1 MATSVSGKAFDMAVF
16 RKMMA
21 FAKPYQTRLIGTT
34 LLIIVLAIL
43 GPIRPFLIDKM
54 VQGPI
59 RNGDGLGLMYW
70 TIFIIALLVL
80 ESVIQ
85 FYQTYSANALG
96 QNVILDI
103 RTKLFKHLTGFRLRY
118 FDKTPIGRL
127 VTRAV
132 SDIETI
138 SEVFSSGILIIFGDL
153 LKLFIVVGFMFYMN
167 WRFTLI
173 ILAPIPLLFI
183 ATRIFKKSIEVA
195 FRKVRAEV
203 ARLNTF
209 VQEHIQGMSIVQ
221 VFGRE
226 KEEEKR
232 FKAINA
238 EHRKAHIDSVWAYS
252 IFFPVV
258 EILSAISMALLVLWG
273 LKAVSQ
279 EGQDSYELIG
289 QVLAFTF
296 YINMLY
302 RPIRQLADRFNV
314 LQMGMVGAERV
325 LEVLATEAKL
335 EGTDSRSDMAL
346 SGDIEFKD
354 VWLAYTDEDYVLKGI
369 DFKVEKGQNV
379 AFVGSTGAG
388 KTSIINLIGRFY
400 EFQRGEILLD
410 GVNIRAINPAHLRSH
425 LAVVQQD
432 LFLYSDTV
440 ARNITLGNPKISME
454 DVIKGAKAVGA
465 HEFIMRLPKQY
476 ETPVAERGR
485 LISVGQRQLIA
496 FIRAYVHQPDI
507 LILDEATSS
516 IDSESESM
524 IQRAQEL
531 ITEGRTSIVIAH
543 RLSTIKRA
551 DAIYVMDKGK
561 IVEQGRHEE
570 LLESGG
576 KYKRLYEL
584 QFK

>member
-302 RPIRQLADRFNV
+302 RPIRQLAD
-314 LQMGMVGAERV
+314 
-325 LEVLATEAKL
+325 
-335 EGTDSRSDMAL
+335 S
-346 SGDIEFKD
+346 
-354 VWLAYTDEDYVLKGI
+354 
-369 DFKVEKGQNV
+369 V
-379 AFVGSTGAG
+379 ANGHGW
-388 KTSIINLIGRFY
+388 R
-400 EFQRGEILLD
+400 
-410 GVNIRAINPAHLRSH
+410 
-425 LAVVQQD
+425 
-432 LFLYSDTV
+432 
-440 ARNITLGNPKISME
+440 
-454 DVIKGAKAVGA
+454 
-465 HEFIMRLPKQY
+465 
-476 ETPVAERGR
+476 
-485 LISVGQRQLIA
+485 
-496 FIRAYVHQPDI
+496 
-507 LILDEATSS
+507 
-516 IDSESESM
+516 
-524 IQRAQEL
+524 
-531 ITEGRTSIVIAH
+531 
-543 RLSTIKRA
+543 
-551 DAIYVMDKGK
+551 
-561 IVEQGRHEE
+561 
-570 LLESGG
+570 
-576 KYKRLYEL
+576 
-584 QFK
+584 

>member
-21 FAKPYQTRLIGTT
+21 FADPYRKRLVGTT
-34 LLIIVLAIL
+34 VLIIILAIL
-43 GPIRPFLIDKM
+43 GPVRPYLIDQM

-59 RNGDGLGLMYW
+59 RHGDQMGLIYW
-70 TIFIIALLVL
+70 TLFIVFLLVI
-80 ESVIQ
+80 ESVLQ

-96 QNVILDI
+96 QNVILDM
-103 RTKLFKHLTGFRLRY
+103 RVKLFKHLTGFKLRY

-153 LKLFIVVGFMFYMN
+153 LKLFIVIGFMFYMN
-167 WRFTLI
+167 WKFTLI
-173 ILAPIPLLFI
+173 VLAPIPILFI

-209 VQEHIQGMSIVQ
+209 VQEHIQGMAIVQ

-226 KEEEKR
+226 KEEEIR
-232 FKAINA
+232 FHAINR

-258 EILSAISMALLVLWG
+258 EILSAFSMGLLVLWG
-273 LKAVSQ
+273 LKAVGDP
-279 EGQDSYELIG
+279 GQDSYELIG

-325 LEVLATEAKL
+325 LEVLSTDAKL
-335 EGTDSRSDMAL
+335 EGTDSRSDVAL
-346 SGDIEFKD
+346 TGNIEFKD
-354 VWLAYTDEDYVLKGI
+354 VWLAYADDEFVLKGI

-400 EFQRGEILLD
+400 EFQKGEILLD
-410 GVNIRAINPAHLRSH
+410 GVNIRAIEPAHLRSH

-432 LFLYSDTV
+432 LFLYSDTI
-440 ARNITLGNPKISME
+440 AGNITLGNPVISME
-454 DVIKGAKAVGA
+454 DVIAGAKAVGA
-465 HEFIMRLPKQY
+465 HEFIMRLPQQY
-476 ETPVAERGR
+476 ETHVAERGR

-516 IDSESESM
+516 IDSESEAM

-531 ITEGRTSIVIAH
+531 ITQGRTSIVIAH

-551 DAIYVMDKGK
+551 DVIYVMDKGK
-561 IVEQGRHEE
+561 IVERGKHQE
-570 LLESGG
+570 LLDAGG

>member
-325 LEVLATEAKL
+325 FEVLATEAKL

>member
-1 MATSVSGKAFDMAVF
+1 MAVF

>member
-16 RKMMA
+16 RRMMA
-21 FAKPYQTRLIGTT
+21 FSSPYRTRLIGTT
-34 LLIIVLAIL
+34 ILIILLAIL
-43 GPIRPFLIDKM
+43 GPIRPYLIDRM

-59 RNGDGLGLMYW
+59 RQGDAQGLLNW
-70 TIFIIALLVL
+70 TLLIVFL
-80 ESVIQ
+80 LIVESILQ
-85 FYQTYSANALG
+85 FYQTYSANELG
-96 QNVILDI
+96 QNVILDM
-103 RTKLFKHLTGFRLRY
+103 RVKLFRHLTGFRLRY

-132 SDIETI
+132 SDIETV

-153 LKLFIVVGFMFYMN
+153 LKLIIVVGFMFYMN
-167 WRFTLI
+167 WKFTLI
-173 ILAPIPLLFI
+173 ILAPVPLLFI

-195 FRKVRAEV
+195 FRKVRTEV

-221 VFGRE
+221 VYGRE

-232 FKAINA
+232 FHAINS

-258 EILSAISMALLVLWG
+258 EILSAVSMGLLVLWG
-273 LKAVSQ
+273 LMAVGNP
-279 EGQDSYELIG
+279 GQDSYQLIG
-289 QVLAFTF
+289 EVLAFTF

-325 LEVLATEAKL
+325 MEVLDTEAKL
-335 EGTDSRSDMAL
+335 EGNENRTDVAL
-346 SGDIEFKD
+346 SGDIVFKD
-354 VWLAYTDEDYVLKGI
+354 VWLAYADEEYVLKGI
-369 DFKVEKGQNV
+369 DFQVTKGQNV

-410 GVNIRAINPAHLRSH
+410 GVDIRSIDPAHLRSH
-425 LAVVQQD
+425 MAVVQQD
-432 LFLYSDTV
+432 LFLYSDSIMK
-440 ARNITLGNPKISME
+440 NITLGNPEITME
-454 DVIKGAKAVGA
+454 DVIQGAIAVGA
-465 HEFIMRLPKQY
+465 HDFIMKLPEQY
-476 ETPVAERGR
+476 ETHVAERGR
-485 LISVGQRQLIA
+485 MLSVGQRQLIA

-516 IDSESESM
+516 IDSESEAM
-524 IQRAQEL
+524 IQRAQEY
-531 ITEGRTSIVIAH
+531 ITQGRTSIVIAH

-551 DAIYVMDKGK
+551 DVIYVMDKGK
-561 IVEQGRHEE
+561 IVEQGNHDE
-570 LLESGG
+570 LLKTGG

>member
-21 FAKPYQTRLIGTT
+21 FADPYRKRLVGTT
-34 LLIIVLAIL
+34 VLIIILAIL
-43 GPIRPFLIDKM
+43 GPVRPYLIDQM

-59 RNGDGLGLMYW
+59 RHGDQMGLIYW
-70 TIFIIALLVL
+70 TLFIVFLLVL
-80 ESVIQ
+80 ESVLQ

-96 QNVILDI
+96 QNVILDM
-103 RTKLFKHLTGFRLRY
+103 RVKLFKHLTGFKLRY
-118 FDKTPIGRL
+118 FDKTPIGRI

-153 LKLFIVVGFMFYMN
+153 LKLFIVIGFMFYMN
-167 WRFTLI
+167 WKFTLI
-173 ILAPIPLLFI
+173 VLAPIPILFI

-209 VQEHIQGMSIVQ
+209 VQEHIQGMAIVQ

-226 KEEEKR
+226 KEEEIR
-232 FKAINA
+232 FHAINR

-258 EILSAISMALLVLWG
+258 EILSAFSMGLLVLWG
-273 LKAVSQ
+273 LKAVGDP
-279 EGQDSYELIG
+279 GQDSYELIG

-325 LEVLATEAKL
+325 LEVLSTDAKL
-335 EGTDSRSDMAL
+335 EGTDSRSDVAL
-346 SGDIEFKD
+346 TGNIEFKD
-354 VWLAYTDEDYVLKGI
+354 VWLAYADDEFVLKGI

-400 EFQRGEILLD
+400 EFQKGEILLD
-410 GVNIRAINPAHLRSH
+410 GVNIRAIEPAHLRSH

-432 LFLYSDTV
+432 LFLYSDTI
-440 ARNITLGNPKISME
+440 AGNITLGNPVISME
-454 DVIKGAKAVGA
+454 DVIAGAKAVGA
-465 HEFIMRLPKQY
+465 HEFIMRLPQQY
-476 ETPVAERGR
+476 ETHVAERGR

-516 IDSESESM
+516 IDSESEAM

-531 ITEGRTSIVIAH
+531 ITQGRTSIVIAH

-551 DAIYVMDKGK
+551 DVIYVMDKGK
-561 IVEQGRHEE
+561 IVERGKHQE
-570 LLESGG
+570 LLDAGG

>member
-16 RKMMA
+16 RRMMA
-21 FAKPYQTRLIGTT
+21 FSSPYRTRLIGTT
-34 LLIIVLAIL
+34 ILIILLAIL
-43 GPIRPFLIDKM
+43 GPIRPYLIDRM

-59 RNGDGLGLMYW
+59 RQGDAQGLLNW
-70 TIFIIALLVL
+70 TLLIVFL
-80 ESVIQ
+80 LIVESILQ
-85 FYQTYSANALG
+85 FYQTYSANELG
-96 QNVILDI
+96 QNVILDM
-103 RTKLFKHLTGFRLRY
+103 RVKLFRHLTGFRLRY

-132 SDIETI
+132 SDIETV

-153 LKLFIVVGFMFYMN
+153 LKLIIVVGFMFYMN
-167 WRFTLI
+167 WKFTLI
-173 ILAPIPLLFI
+173 ILAPVPLLFI

-195 FRKVRAEV
+195 FRKVRTEV

-209 VQEHIQGMSIVQ
+209 LQEHIQGMSIVQ
-221 VFGRE
+221 VYGRE

-232 FKAINA
+232 FHAINS

-258 EILSAISMALLVLWG
+258 EILSAVSMGLLVLWG
-273 LKAVSQ
+273 LMAVGNP
-279 EGQDSYELIG
+279 GQDSYQLIG
-289 QVLAFTF
+289 EVLAFTF

-325 LEVLATEAKL
+325 MEVLDTEAKL
-335 EGTDSRSDMAL
+335 EGNENRTDVAL
-346 SGDIEFKD
+346 SGDIVFKD
-354 VWLAYTDEDYVLKGI
+354 VWLAYADEEYVLKGI
-369 DFKVEKGQNV
+369 DFQVTKGQNV

-410 GVNIRAINPAHLRSH
+410 GVDIRSIDPAHLRSH
-425 LAVVQQD
+425 MAVVQQD
-432 LFLYSDTV
+432 LFLYSDSIMK
-440 ARNITLGNPKISME
+440 NITLGNPEITME
-454 DVIKGAKAVGA
+454 DVIQGAIAVGA
-465 HEFIMRLPKQY
+465 HDFIMKLPEQY
-476 ETPVAERGR
+476 ETHVAERGR
-485 LISVGQRQLIA
+485 MLSVGQRQLIA

-516 IDSESESM
+516 IDSESEAM
-524 IQRAQEL
+524 IQRAQEY
-531 ITEGRTSIVIAH
+531 ITQGRTSIVIAH

-551 DAIYVMDKGK
+551 DVIYVMDKGK
-561 IVEQGRHEE
+561 IVEQGNHDE
-570 LLESGG
+570 LLKTGG